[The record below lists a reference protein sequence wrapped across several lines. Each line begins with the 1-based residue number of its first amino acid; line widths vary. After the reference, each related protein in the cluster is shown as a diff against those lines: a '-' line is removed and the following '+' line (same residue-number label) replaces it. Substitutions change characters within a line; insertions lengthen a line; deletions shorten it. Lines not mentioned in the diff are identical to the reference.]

1 VSAKDKATGKEQSI
15 KITAS
20 SGLSDDEIEKMVQDA
35 EAHAE
40 EDKKFHELVTTRN
53 QADGMIHATK
63 KSMEELGDDKL
74 EAGEK
79 EAIEAAIAELEEAV
93 KGSDVAVIEEKTK
106 ALAEASAKMAE
117 RLYGQGGDAAA
128 AAAAAAGAAGAA
140 GAEASSGDDD
150 VVDAEFEEVKDDK

>member
-1 VSAKDKATGKEQSI
+1 
-15 KITAS
+15 
-20 SGLSDDEIEKMVQDA
+20 
-35 EAHAE
+35 
-40 EDKKFHELVTTRN
+40 
-53 QADGMIHATK
+53 
-63 KSMEELGDDKL
+63 MEELGDDKL

-79 EAIEAAIAELEEAV
+79 EAIEAAIADLEEAV

>member
-1 VSAKDKATGKEQSI
+1 
-15 KITAS
+15 
-20 SGLSDDEIEKMVQDA
+20 
-35 EAHAE
+35 
-40 EDKKFHELVTTRN
+40 
-53 QADGMIHATK
+53 MIHATK

-79 EAIEAAIAELEEAV
+79 EAIDAAIADLEEAV

-128 AAAAAAGAAGAA
+128 AAAAAAGAGA
-140 GAEASSGDDD
+140 AEASSGDDD